1 MGHAFQTM
9 TSDDPDE
16 NTVALNHAPRAID
29 DPCREFRQF
38 RVFPAGR
45 DAFVIGNPIGFP
57 GRTFCEIIWANWCL
71 AVAALPMLVQSG
83 KFGFEILSFLKSSAQ
98 AILGRR
104 EPQHRHVG
112 KMEQRR
118 GGRRAAGTGSGRAS
132 RWETRHGGTPLRCHV
147 CGFYLSIARRRP
159 HSACRNINALGCSSP
174 SQIGV
179 FLANMTMPSPAFTSN
194 KHQVKIRRPAAA
206 LPPNRTPRR
215 CGLLTEKVKGFDR
228 DVRPHGDRQTV
239 AIRPH
244 GGIDFA
250 CVLITLRKG

>member
-1 MGHAFQTM
+1 M

-29 DPCREFRQF
+29 GPCREFRQF

-118 GGRRAAGTGSGRAS
+118 GGRRSGRYRIRTRQPVGNPAWWDPSALS
-132 RWETRHGGTPLRCHV
+132 RLWILQALPQRLWLPKARGQNKSLETLKKGGPVSQFLRDM
-147 CGFYLSIARRRP
+147 FFSD
-159 HSACRNINALGCSSP
+159 
-174 SQIGV
+174 V
-179 FLANMTMPSPAFTSN
+179 FLHKLM
-194 KHQVKIRRPAAA
+194 
-206 LPPNRTPRR
+206 
-215 CGLLTEKVKGFDR
+215 
-228 DVRPHGDRQTV
+228 
-239 AIRPH
+239 
-244 GGIDFA
+244 
-250 CVLITLRKG
+250 

>member
-1 MGHAFQTM
+1 M

-29 DPCREFRQF
+29 GPCREFRQF

-118 GGRRAAGTGSGRAS
+118 GGRRSGRYRIRTRQPVGNPAWWDPSALS
-132 RWETRHGGTPLRCHV
+132 RLWILHVNSAEAPTLRMSKYQCIRV
-147 CGFYLSIARRRP
+147 LVAEPNRCILGQYD
-159 HSACRNINALGCSSP
+159 NALA
-174 SQIGV
+174 GV
-179 FLANMTMPSPAFTSN
+179 Y
-194 KHQVKIRRPAAA
+194 I
-206 LPPNRTPRR
+206 
-215 CGLLTEKVKGFDR
+215 
-228 DVRPHGDRQTV
+228 
-239 AIRPH
+239 
-244 GGIDFA
+244 
-250 CVLITLRKG
+250 

>member
-1 MGHAFQTM
+1 M
-9 TSDDPDE
+9 
-16 NTVALNHAPRAID
+16 
-29 DPCREFRQF
+29 
-38 RVFPAGR
+38 
-45 DAFVIGNPIGFP
+45 
-57 GRTFCEIIWANWCL
+57 
-71 AVAALPMLVQSG
+71 
-83 KFGFEILSFLKSSAQ
+83 
-98 AILGRR
+98 
-104 EPQHRHVG
+104 
-112 KMEQRR
+112 
-118 GGRRAAGTGSGRAS
+118 
-132 RWETRHGGTPLRCHV
+132 
-147 CGFYLSIARRRP
+147 SIARRRP

-179 FLANMTMPSPAFTSN
+179 FLANMTMASPAFTSN

>member
-1 MGHAFQTM
+1 MILTRIRLRLIMLPGQ
-9 TSDDPDE
+9 S
-16 NTVALNHAPRAID
+16 TVPTANFASFACFL
-29 DPCREFRQF
+29 
-38 RVFPAGR
+38 RVEMRP
-45 DAFVIGNPIGFP
+45 AFVIGNPIVFP

-147 CGFYLSIARRRP
+147 CGFYLSIARGRP
-159 HSACRNINALGCSSP
+159 QSACRNINALGCSSP